1 MGGKEAKQTHCRH
14 SVRSEQGPFTSQG
27 VASSQWPHRRPNA
40 NICNNG
46 PANIKGRFNY
56 ILSNKSLKRLLIING
71 QNEMYFKSTLPGR
84 FPKVPHFCKCR
95 IRSVRTTAAVAVLS
109 CPSQHHTGSRTPR
122 EASPC
127 LFFNKSIAVSFSV
140 LF

>member
-1 MGGKEAKQTHCRH
+1 MRERRLNRH
-14 SVRSEQGPFTSQG
+14 TAGTVSEQGPFTSQG
-27 VASSQWPHRRPNA
+27 VASSQWPHRRPNV
-40 NICNNG
+40 NIRNNG
-46 PANIKGRFNY
+46 PANIKGKFNY

-84 FPKVPHFCKCR
+84 FPKVPHSCKCQ
-95 IRSVRTTAAVAVLS
+95 IRSVRTTAAVAVLP
-109 CPSQHHTGSRTPR
+109 CPSQHHTGSQTPR

-127 LFFNKSIAVSFSV
+127 LFFKSIAMSFSV